1 MRRRL
6 LLAASAAS
14 GGGKWAYELHLTP
27 EWESGWWGDSV
38 SIDGDF
44 NELCDLLSQMLFELG
59 EQDDF
64 YDRALFDIPEEFNVT
79 VDGVRLS
86 EVFIRNDV
94 FEVYFTNTYCSG
106 ILTPTNISLERI

>member
-1 MRRRL
+1 MRRRA
-6 LLAASAAS
+6 LLAASAR

-59 EQDDF
+59 EQNDF

-86 EVFIRNDV
+86 EVYMINNIS
-94 FEVYFTNTYCSG
+94 FEVFFTNSYCYG
-106 ILTPTNISLERI
+106 TLAPTSINLDRP